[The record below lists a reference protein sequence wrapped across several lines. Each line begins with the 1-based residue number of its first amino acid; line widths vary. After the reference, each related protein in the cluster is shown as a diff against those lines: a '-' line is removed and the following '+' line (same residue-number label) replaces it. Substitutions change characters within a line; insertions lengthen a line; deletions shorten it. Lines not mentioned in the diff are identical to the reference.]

1 MKLKRIILFVLVMIL
16 LSAALMVP
24 VFASGDTKEVC
35 VTQYGGA
42 TDCHTET
49 INEEVT
55 HGTVNAGLGDN
66 LVLIAG
72 LMAGGSGLLFLL
84 SKVTKR
90 AYWLD

>member
-1 MKLKRIILFVLVMIL
+1 MAKLKIILVLTMFFSMSMTRVW
-16 LSAALMVP
+16 
-24 VFASGDTKEVC
+24 ASGDTKEVC

-66 LVLIAG
+66 LFVMAGIMVIFGAG
-72 LMAGGSGLLFLL
+72 LFGLAKL
-84 SKVTKR
+84 VKR
-90 AYWLD
+90 SYWLD